1 MKILWIERNH
11 ENLTTRNFFMQFI
24 FNVKIFRST
33 VFWKVGEYL
42 HNNGIH
48 FIVTSSHGAWP
59 NPEKSQKS

>member
-1 MKILWIERNH
+1 
-11 ENLTTRNFFMQFI
+11 MQMI

-48 FIVTSSHGAWP
+48 FYSHIIMA
-59 NPEKSQKS
+59 